1 MQLEGGKSGVLCGIL
16 DFSVEFFF
24 NFFFLGKKVKK
35 KKKIIEDF

>member
-24 NFFFLGKKVKK
+24 ILIFFLGKRVKK
-35 KKKIIEDF
+35 NL